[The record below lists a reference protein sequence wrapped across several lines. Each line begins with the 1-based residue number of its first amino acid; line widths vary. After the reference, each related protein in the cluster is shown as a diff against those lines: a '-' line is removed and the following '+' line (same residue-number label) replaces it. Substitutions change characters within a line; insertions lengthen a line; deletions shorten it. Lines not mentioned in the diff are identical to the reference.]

1 MKLKIA
7 FFRQK
12 WIDLRQSK
20 IQWSSN
26 NSTDIVEYISSAKML
41 RFSDNLQSVII
52 WSRYAGSCWCWW
64 IRRWRRRFPDCE
76 NAAGQ
81 SSQWYGRAPVWTRS
95 CFVRVELSAK
105 ARPHCRQTYGRWPEC
120 VRMWVTRDE
129 LWVNRRPQALTG
141 HAKGRSPVPHIVET
155 CRHFR

>member
-52 WSRYAGSCWCWW
+52 
-64 IRRWRRRFPDCE
+64 
-76 NAAGQ
+76 
-81 SSQWYGRAPVWTRS
+81 
-95 CFVRVELSAK
+95 
-105 ARPHCRQTYGRWPEC
+105 
-120 VRMWVTRDE
+120 
-129 LWVNRRPQALTG
+129 
-141 HAKGRSPVPHIVET
+141 
-155 CRHFR
+155 